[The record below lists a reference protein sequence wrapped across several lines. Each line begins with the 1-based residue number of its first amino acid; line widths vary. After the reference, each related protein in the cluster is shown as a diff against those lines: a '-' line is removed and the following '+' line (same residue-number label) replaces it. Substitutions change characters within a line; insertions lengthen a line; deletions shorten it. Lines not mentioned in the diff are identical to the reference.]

1 MIEVEVKIPIENIE
15 KIKQKLLETGF
26 IYQKTVVETDTY
38 FTSDHYDMRKKDKAL
53 RIRKTENLDTGEV
66 KAQLNC
72 KGPKLDQVSMTRK
85 ETEIDI
91 YEPEKMEDILKELE
105 FYPASCRVEKTRG
118 QRGRM
123 PIFEVSKRAGIQ
135 NQTALQRPRR
145 KCGAK
150 SGLWGF

>member
-15 KIKQKLLETGF
+15 KIKKKLLETGF

-66 KAQLNC
+66 KAQPNC
-72 KGPKLDQVSMTRK
+72 KGPKLDQVWRSGSLIYRDNTR
-85 ETEIDI
+85 

-105 FYPASCRVEKTRG
+105 FYPASCRVKKTRG
-118 QRGRM
+118 YYIKDHM
-123 PIFEVSKRAGIQ
+123 
-135 NQTALQRPRR
+135 TAAADKVENLGNFLELEFPCQ
-145 KCGAK
+145 
-150 SGLWGF
+150 